1 MAHQVPKSQDE
12 SLTSSSSRFLD
23 LLSIS
28 IGYCSYRTQ
37 ENQCAKLIYNVQ
49 VTGEITVTVLF
60 FYANQHSKGMVQL
73 PGTQK
78 EVLKAGGGGLL
89 GGRVAQ

>member
-1 MAHQVPKSQDE
+1 MAHQVSKSQDE

-60 FYANQHSKGMVQL
+60 FTKISILKEWFSSQVLK
-73 PGTQK
+73 T
-78 EVLKAGGGGLL
+78 EVLKTGGGGWL

>member
-60 FYANQHSKGMVQL
+60 F
-73 PGTQK
+73 TQISILK
-78 EVLKAGGGGLL
+78 EWFSSQVLKRRYSKRAVAGC
-89 GGRVAQ
+89 